1 MMHVMMMSMY
11 AAMAAIV
18 LAAVDPKSDTTRQR
32 VLHGLKIFGSFL
44 GIGLLLSWVLFPI
57 PW

>member
-1 MMHVMMMSMY
+1 MHVLMMSLY

-18 LAAVDPKSDTTRQR
+18 LAAIDPKSETTRAR

>member
-1 MMHVMMMSMY
+1 MHVLMMSLY
-11 AAMAAIV
+11 AAIAALV

-32 VLHGLKIFGSFL
+32 LIHGLKIFGSFL
-44 GIGLLLSWVLFPI
+44 GIGLLLSLVLFPV

>member
-1 MMHVMMMSMY
+1 MHLLMMILY
-11 AAMAAIV
+11 AAIAATV
-18 LAAVDPKSDTTRQR
+18 LSTIDPRYDTVSLRLR
-32 VLHGLKIFGSFL
+32 SGLKMFGMFL

>member
-1 MMHVMMMSMY
+1 MHVLMMSMY
-11 AAMAAIV
+11 AAMAAVV

-32 VLHGLKIFGSFL
+32 VVHGLKIFGSFL
-44 GIGLLLSWVLFPI
+44 GIGLLLSWILFPI

>member
-1 MMHVMMMSMY
+1 MHLLMMSLY
-11 AAMAAIV
+11 AAMAAVV
-18 LAAVDPKSDTTRQR
+18 LATVDPKSDTTRQR
-32 VLHGLKIFGSFL
+32 ALHGLKIFGSFL

>member
-1 MMHVMMMSMY
+1 MHVLMMSMY
-11 AAMAAIV
+11 AAMAAVV

-32 VLHGLKIFGSFL
+32 VRHGLKIFGSFL
-44 GIGLLLSWVLFPI
+44 GIGLLLSWLLFPV

>member
-1 MMHVMMMSMY
+1 MMHVLMMSMY

>member
-1 MMHVMMMSMY
+1 MY

-18 LAAVDPKSDTTRQR
+18 LAGVDPKSDTTRQR
-32 VLHGLKIFGSFL
+32 VVHGLKIFGSFL
-44 GIGLLLSWVLFPI
+44 GIGLLLSWILFPI

>member
-1 MMHVMMMSMY
+1 MHVLMMSMY
-11 AAMAAIV
+11 AAMAAVV

-44 GIGLLLSWVLFPI
+44 GIGLLLAWVLYPI

>member
-1 MMHVMMMSMY
+1 MHILMMSLY
-11 AAMAAIV
+11 AAMAAVV
-18 LAAVDPKSDTTRQR
+18 LATVDPKSETNRQR
-32 VLHGLKIFGSFL
+32 VLHGLKVFGSFL

>member
-1 MMHVMMMSMY
+1 MHVLMMSLY
-11 AAMAAIV
+11 AAIAAVV
-18 LAAVDPKSDTTRQR
+18 LAAVDPKSDSTRQR
-32 VLHGLKIFGSFL
+32 LIHGLKIFGSFL

>member
-1 MMHVMMMSMY
+1 MHVLMMSMY
-11 AAMAAIV
+11 AAMAAVV
-18 LAAVDPKSDTTRQR
+18 LAGVDPKSDTTRQR

-44 GIGLLLSWVLFPI
+44 GIGLLLSWILFPI

>member
-1 MMHVMMMSMY
+1 MHVLMMSMY
-11 AAMAAIV
+11 AAIAAVV

-32 VLHGLKIFGSFL
+32 LIHGLKIFGSFL
-44 GIGLLLSWVLFPI
+44 GIGLLLSWILFPI

>member
-1 MMHVMMMSMY
+1 MHVLMMSMY
-11 AAMAAIV
+11 AAMAAVV

-32 VLHGLKIFGSFL
+32 VMHGLKVFGSFL
-44 GIGLLLSWVLFPI
+44 GIGLLLSWILFPI

>member
-1 MMHVMMMSMY
+1 MHVLMMSLY
-11 AAMAAIV
+11 SAIAAIV
-18 LAAVDPKSDTTRQR
+18 LSTIDPKSETPRER

-44 GIGLLLSWVLFPI
+44 GIGLLLSWVLFPL

>member
-1 MMHVMMMSMY
+1 MHVLMMSMY
-11 AAMAAIV
+11 AAMAAVV
-18 LAAVDPKSDTTRQR
+18 LATVDPKSETTRQR
-32 VLHGLKIFGSFL
+32 VIHGFKIFGSFL

>member
-1 MMHVMMMSMY
+1 MHVLMLSMY
-11 AAMAAIV
+11 AAMAAVV
-18 LAAVDPKSDTTRQR
+18 LSAVDPKSDTTRQR
-32 VLHGLKIFGSFL
+32 IVHGLKIFGSFL